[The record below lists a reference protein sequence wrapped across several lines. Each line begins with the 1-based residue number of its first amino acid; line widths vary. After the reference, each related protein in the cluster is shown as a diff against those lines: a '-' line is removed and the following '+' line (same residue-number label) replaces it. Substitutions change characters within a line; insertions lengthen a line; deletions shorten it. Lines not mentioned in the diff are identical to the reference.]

1 MKLTK
6 DQALLAHT
14 KTFANGMSYSPNKVN
29 AQIIQVSEEYENYFL
44 KTLAQNEFFKLISI
58 FKTEQ
63 EEGET
68 VGIVQLLGGTT
79 DTRQNA
85 RKPKAGF
92 LRNKFNCEQVNFDS
106 FISYQKLDAFIGET
120 ENYFLEKYECFLNKQ
135 LQKSILMIGFNGLT
149 RSNDSEPENNKLAQ
163 DVKKGWL
170 QKIRDNAQEK
180 GLSNVLN
187 IGEISNSA
195 RFTSLNQA
203 VKEGVKR
210 ITPIYTDGD
219 LIAIC
224 GRGVIG
230 EKPLENDATEL
241 KNSFVTRL
249 QNPIAGVKA
258 IYLPYFPDD
267 CILLT
272 RLENLAFYFRK
283 GTLRRGY
290 SDKPENDLL
299 THFFSFSFDFVV
311 ENFDACCL
319 LENIEI
325 TE

>member
-6 DQALLAHT
+6 EQALMEHT
-14 KTFANGMSYSPNKVN
+14 KTFASGIAYSPSKVN
-29 AQIIQVSEEYENYFL
+29 AQIIQVSEEYENRFL

-63 EEGET
+63 EEGEA
-68 VGIVQLLGGTT
+68 VGIVQVLGGTT
-79 DTRQNA
+79 DTRYNA

-92 LRNKFNCEQVNFDS
+92 LRNKFKCEQVNFDS
-106 FISYQKLDAFIGET
+106 FISYDKLDAFIGET
-120 ENYFLEKYECFLNKQ
+120 ENFLLEKYEDLLDKQ

-149 RSNDSEPENNKLAQ
+149 RASDSDAENNKLAE

-180 GLSNVLN
+180 GLNNVLN
-187 IGEISNSA
+187 IGEVNASS
-195 RFTSLNQA
+195 RFTSLNKA
-203 VKEGVKR
+203 VREGLKR
-210 ITPIYTDGD
+210 IAPIYTDGD

-230 EKPLENDATEL
+230 EKPLENESKEL
-241 KNSFVTRL
+241 QNSFVTRL

-258 IYLPYFPDD
+258 VYLPYFPDN

-272 RLENLAFYFRK
+272 RLDNLAFYFKK
-283 GTLRRGY
+283 GSLRRGY
-290 SDKPENDLL
+290 NDKPENDLL
-299 THFFSFSFDFVV
+299 THFFSLSFDFVV
-311 ENFDACCL
+311 EDFNGCAL
-319 LENIEI
+319 LENIELA
-325 TE
+325 E